1 MQAIITPHR
10 HLKLFIAIAIAI
22 LGVVTAIVMMR
33 PAHAQGPQTGQHIIT
48 VHDDGIDKGFVT
60 EATTVR
66 AALQDG
72 GIRLD
77 ARDRTEPG
85 LDEKLVANS
94 YQVNI
99 YRARPVLIRDGSK
112 EMTIITSYRTG
123 KQITAD
129 AKITLQSEDTVVLGA
144 STDPIA
150 DGAAEV
156 MTIMRATPFTFVFYG
171 KTEQA
176 FTQAKTVGGMLKEK
190 GIKMTKDDEVQSGVS
205 TPISAGM
212 TVKLWRNGIQTVTQE
227 EDVTFETEQVKDSD
241 HEVGY
246 KEIQTVGENG
256 RRTVTYRI
264 EVQNGIEVSRS
275 EVNSIVLKPAVKQVE
290 IIGTK
295 VNLPT
300 GSHEDW
306 MAAAGIAE
314 SDFGYVNY
322 IVGSESGWSPTKYNY
337 AGSGAY
343 GLCQSLPASKMATM
357 GADYMTNPI
366 TQLKWCNSYAV
377 GRYGSWEGAYNFWLS
392 KHWW

>member
-1 MQAIITPHR
+1 MQAIITPRR

-22 LGVVTAIVMMR
+22 LGVVIAIAMMR
-33 PAHAQGPQTGQHIIT
+33 PAHAQGSQTGQHIMT
-48 VHDDGIDKGFVT
+48 VHDDGVDKGFVT
-60 EATTVR
+60 EASTVR

-72 GIRLD
+72 DIRLD

-94 YQVNI
+94 YQINI

-112 EMTIITSYRTG
+112 EITVITSYRTG
-123 KQITAD
+123 KQIAAD
-129 AKITLQSEDTVVLGA
+129 AKMSLQSEDVVVLSA
-144 STDPIA
+144 STDPIE

-156 MTIMRATPFTFVFYG
+156 MTITRAIPFTFIFYG

-176 FTQAKTVGGMLKEK
+176 FTQAKTVGDMLKEK

-205 TPISAGM
+205 TQISAGM
-212 TVKLWRNGIQTVTQE
+212 TIRLWRNGVQTVTQE
-227 EDVTFETEQVKDSD
+227 EDVAFETEQVKDSD

-246 KEIQTVGENG
+246 KEITTAGENG

-264 EVQNGIEVSRS
+264 EVQNGIEVSRT
-275 EVNSIVLKPAVKQVE
+275 EVNSIILKPTVKQVE
-290 IIGTK
+290 TIGTK

-306 MAAAGIAE
+306 MAAAGI
-314 SDFGYVNY
+314 SGGDFGYVNY
-322 IVGSESGWSPTKYNY
+322 IVGRESGWSPTKYNY

-343 GLCQSLPASKMATM
+343 GLCQALPASKMSTA
-357 GADYMTNPI
+357 GADYMSNPI

-377 GRYGSWEGAYNFWLS
+377 GRYGSWESAYNFWLS
-392 KHWW
+392 RHWW